1 MQGTHLLH
9 VGALILLLII
19 EIEQRNSER
28 ADLEEADIRRAHA
41 VDETADLP
49 PTELRA
55 QEDPQ
60 VVRVEPGPQADED
73 DEFLAVEDTFSTPNT
88 GTGPSAKSD
97 VADDPLARALADRP
111 KLLLLD
117 EVSSALDVENEQAV
131 MQEIDRFRG
140 QMTIIVIAHR
150 LSTIRNADTIHLLEN
165 GRVAESGAWD
175 ELIQRKGKFNRL
187 YQMQSGEV
195 K

>member
-1 MQGTHLLH
+1 MSGGEL
-9 VGALILLLII
+9 
-19 EIEQRNSER
+19 QR
-28 ADLEEADIRRAHA
+28 L
-41 VDETADLP
+41 
-49 PTELRA
+49 
-55 QEDPQ
+55 
-60 VVRVEPGPQADED
+60 G
-73 DEFLAVEDTFSTPNT
+73 
-88 GTGPSAKSD
+88 
-97 VADDPLARALADRP
+97 LARALAGRP

-175 ELIQRKGKFNRL
+175 ELLERKGKFNRL
-187 YQMQSGEV
+187 YQMQSGERGGHDSV
-195 K
+195 